1 MVSRAMRALLIWRH
15 INEAPTKFFQRDAKR
30 MECFPSNASFR
41 EPSRVLREFI
51 DAEQLLFVGASFMW
65 RHMKARLRSKSGALA
80 LMCSATESCGGEAG
94 GRLVVAGTPE
104 EVAACKESITGKY
117 LRV

>member
-1 MVSRAMRALLIWRH
+1 
-15 INEAPTKFFQRDAKR
+15 

-41 EPSRVLREFI
+41 EPSHILREFI

-80 LMCSATESCGGEAG
+80 LMRSATGSCGGGESG

-104 EVAACKESITGKY
+104 EVAACKESITGRY
-117 LRV
+117 LSV